1 LIILLDVLPLVD
13 ALRGLAGCLMVISML
28 LLQMAL
34 DVSGSHAVLALA
46 ANDNSQ
52 AGDLLK

>member
-1 LIILLDVLPLVD
+1 
-13 ALRGLAGCLMVISML
+13 MVISML
-28 LLQMAL
+28 LLQMVL